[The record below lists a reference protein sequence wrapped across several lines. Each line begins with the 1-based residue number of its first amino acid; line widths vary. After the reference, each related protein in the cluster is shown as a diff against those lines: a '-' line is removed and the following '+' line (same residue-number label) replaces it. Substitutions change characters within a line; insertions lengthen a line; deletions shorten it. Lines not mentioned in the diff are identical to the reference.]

1 MAGNPKQK
9 VKLLFMAEI
18 FLKYSDE
25 KHCLPIKAIE
35 EKLAEKGV
43 ICERKSIANDI
54 AILKEAGMDI
64 RKGNVPSRGFYLAER
79 QFVMAE
85 LRMLID
91 AVQSSPFISRKKT
104 RDLSEKLLS
113 LTSESQAE
121 LLKSQVYTEV
131 RKKSDNEEILHNIET
146 IQNAINQGKKIR
158 FIYHHR
164 QLVNNIPVFDAGR
177 DFVISPYATMWDSD
191 KYYLVGNYEKYDD
204 LSHYRID
211 RIKRVEILKDD
222 ARPFQ
227 QVCNYAEKFDVADY
241 ANRVFNMF
249 SGENP
254 EPIELECEMPLL
266 DSIIETFGLN
276 IPYKQISDDKF
287 SVKVYAVANEGFARW
302 VLNFAGGVVVKS
314 PASLVQVLRKIV
326 FKMNMTYR

>member
-9 VKLLFMAEI
+9 VKLLFLAEI

-35 EKLAEKGV
+35 EKLFEKGV
-43 ICERKSIANDI
+43 PCERKSIANDI
-54 AILKEAGMDI
+54 QILKEAGMDI
-64 RKGNVPSRGFYLAER
+64 RKGSVPSRGFYLARR
-79 QFVMAE
+79 QFVAAE

-104 RDLSEKLLS
+104 RDLSQKLLS
-113 LTSESQAE
+113 LTSEAQAE
-121 LLKSQVYTEV
+121 VLKGQVYTDV
-131 RKKSDNEEILHNIET
+131 RKKSDNEEILYNIDT
-146 IQNAINQGKKIR
+146 LQNAINQGKKVR

-164 QLVNNIPVFDAGR
+164 QLVNNIPVFDAGK
-177 DFVISPYATMWDSD
+177 DFIISPYATMWDSD
-191 KYYLVGNYEKYDD
+191 KYYLVGNYEKYND

-211 RIKRVEILKDD
+211 RMKRVEILKEP

-227 QVCNYAEKFDVADY
+227 QVCNYAERFDVADY

-249 SGENP
+249 SGDNP
-254 EPIELECEMPLL
+254 EQIELECEMPLL

-276 IPYKQISDDKF
+276 IPYRQISEDKF

-314 PASLVQVLRKIV
+314 PASLVQTLRKIV
-326 FKMNMTYR
+326 FRMNMTYR

>member
-54 AILKEAGMDI
+54 QILKEAGMDI
-64 RKGNVPSRGFYLAER
+64 RKGNIPSRGFYLAER

-131 RKKSDNEEILHNIET
+131 RKKSDNEEILHNIDT
-146 IQNAINQGKKIR
+146 IQNAINQGKKVR

-164 QLVNNIPVFDAGR
+164 QLVNNIPVFDAGK
-177 DFVISPYATMWDSD
+177 DFIISPYATMWDSD
-191 KYYLVGNYEKYDD
+191 KYYLVGNYEKYND

-211 RIKRVEILKDD
+211 RMKRVEILKED
-222 ARPFQ
+222 ARPFR
-227 QVCNYAEKFDVADY
+227 QVCTYAERFDVADY
-241 ANRVFNMF
+241 ANKVFNMF
-249 SGENP
+249 SGDSP
-254 EPIELECEMPLL
+254 EPIELECEMALL

-276 IPYKQISDDKF
+276 IPYRQISEDKF
-287 SVKVYAVANEGFARW
+287 SVRVYAVANEGFARW

-314 PASLVQVLRKIV
+314 PASLVQILRKIV

>member
-9 VKLLFMAEI
+9 VKLLFLAEI
-18 FLKYSDE
+18 FMKYSDE

-35 EKLAEKGV
+35 EKLLEKGV
-43 ICERKSIANDI
+43 PCERKSIANDI
-54 AILKEAGMDI
+54 TILKEAGMDI
-64 RKGNVPSRGFYLAER
+64 RKGNIPSRGFYLAER

-121 LLKSQVYTEV
+121 LLKKQVYTDV
-131 RKKSDNEEILHNIET
+131 RKKSDNEEILHNIDT
-146 IQNAINQGKKIR
+146 LQNAINQGKKVR

-164 QLVNNIPVFDAGR
+164 QLVNNIPVFDAGK
-177 DFVISPYATMWDSD
+177 DFIISPYATMWDSD
-191 KYYLVGNYEKYDD
+191 KYYLVGNYEKYND

-211 RIKRVEILKDD
+211 RMKRVEILKDD
-222 ARPFQ
+222 VRPFQ
-227 QVCNYAEKFDVADY
+227 QVCNYAERFDVADY
-241 ANRVFNMF
+241 ANKVFNMF
-249 SGENP
+249 SGDKP

-287 SVKVYAVANEGFARW
+287 SVRVYAVANEGFARW

-314 PASLVQVLRKIV
+314 PASLVQILRKIV